1 MEEIRM
7 NQQVV
12 THWNEFSSEYDNLMQ
27 KDKSY
32 VQQLENIVSHI
43 DTKPVK
49 ILDLGCGTGALTQR
63 VLTKYPDVNVVCLD
77 PATTMLDIVNKK
89 FSNFNV
95 ETVQGSA
102 HAMEF
107 EDNTFDYI
115 MTNWA
120 LHHLTNEDKILCAKE
135 LFRVLKPEGKLILG
149 DQFAPIMREDVKDP
163 ERVEG
168 IFDLL
173 SQRAKYYFENV
184 SFERMI
190 LQVKLMPKFLLN
202 EGECLATVEYWEE
215 HLKEAGFSD
224 VKSEITE
231 PGFLRNHIIIAY
243 K

>member
-1 MEEIRM
+1 M

-63 VLTKYPDVNVVCLD
+63 VLTKYPDANVVCLD

-184 SFERMI
+184 SFELMI

-202 EGECLATVEYWEE
+202 EGEWLATVEYWEE

-231 PGFLRNHIIIAY
+231 PGFLRNHTIIAY